1 MSDFIV
7 SFCVP
12 VYENAEVAYRIAS
25 DLLENPDERF
35 QVVMSDGQS
44 KDDTV
49 LRLLE
54 IKDRRLKVCVNQE
67 GAAATLN
74 WYNAL
79 ENGDGRYLYL
89 VMGRDKLRAN
99 GITYLIEQLLWAQ
112 RQGIAL
118 MKDRADHRGEL
129 SRYDAY
135 YFFCMQDHP
144 TGIIFERK
152 SFRNIIK
159 RKSYF
164 ETDEIFPEIGI
175 ACELIRRARG
185 AICDCRV
192 FSSETYID
200 RSLVK
205 SKLQIGRKDQF
216 FFPKR
221 RVKQILDMID
231 LITADHKLTAK
242 EREKLVL
249 SRCYLA
255 FMQVSEQWKEWMHN
269 ETDVLHYGLE
279 KREVSVNEQIRNIR
293 EAEREICACIKKYE
307 WYGIVMRLKIKREAV
322 HAIRHIYGDK

>member
-1 MSDFIV
+1 MSEFVV

-25 DLLENPDERF
+25 DLLENLDERF
-35 QVVMSDGQS
+35 QVVMSDDQS
-44 KDDTV
+44 KDNTV
-49 LRLLE
+49 LRLME
-54 IKDRRLKVCVNQE
+54 IKDRRLKVCVNQKKQRP
-67 GAAATLN
+67 TLN

-79 ENGDGRYLYL
+79 ENGGGRYLYL
-89 VMGRDKLRAN
+89 VMGRDKLRAD

-112 RQGIAL
+112 QQDIAL
-118 MKDRADHRGEL
+118 MKDREDHMGVL

-144 TGIIFERK
+144 TGIIFERQ
-152 SFRNIIK
+152 RYQNIIK

-164 ETDEIFPEIGI
+164 ETMDTYPEIGI
-175 ACELIRRARG
+175 ACELIQHAKS
-185 AICDCRV
+185 AICDYKV

-200 RSLVK
+200 KSLVK
-205 SKLQIGRKDQF
+205 SKLEIRKKEQF

-242 EREKLVL
+242 KREKLVL

-255 FMQVSEQWKEWMHN
+255 FMQVSEQWKEWMHS
-269 ETDVLHYGLE
+269 EIDVLHYGLE
-279 KREVSVNEQIRNIR
+279 KREVSVNEQVRNIR
-293 EAEREICACIKKYE
+293 EAEREICTCLKKYE

-322 HAIRHIYGDK
+322 HAIRHIVWG

>member
-1 MSDFIV
+1 
-7 SFCVP
+7 
-12 VYENAEVAYRIAS
+12 
-25 DLLENPDERF
+25 
-35 QVVMSDGQS
+35 
-44 KDDTV
+44 
-49 LRLLE
+49 
-54 IKDRRLKVCVNQE
+54 
-67 GAAATLN
+67 
-74 WYNAL
+74 
-79 ENGDGRYLYL
+79 
-89 VMGRDKLRAN
+89 
-99 GITYLIEQLLWAQ
+99 
-112 RQGIAL
+112 
-118 MKDRADHRGEL
+118 
-129 SRYDAY
+129 
-135 YFFCMQDHP
+135 
-144 TGIIFERK
+144 
-152 SFRNIIK
+152 
-159 RKSYF
+159 
-164 ETDEIFPEIGI
+164 
-175 ACELIRRARG
+175 
-185 AICDCRV
+185 
-192 FSSETYID
+192 TYID

>member
-192 FSSETYID
+192 FSSETY
-200 RSLVK
+200 
-205 SKLQIGRKDQF
+205 
-216 FFPKR
+216 
-221 RVKQILDMID
+221 
-231 LITADHKLTAK
+231 
-242 EREKLVL
+242 
-249 SRCYLA
+249 
-255 FMQVSEQWKEWMHN
+255 
-269 ETDVLHYGLE
+269 
-279 KREVSVNEQIRNIR
+279 
-293 EAEREICACIKKYE
+293 
-307 WYGIVMRLKIKREAV
+307 
-322 HAIRHIYGDK
+322 